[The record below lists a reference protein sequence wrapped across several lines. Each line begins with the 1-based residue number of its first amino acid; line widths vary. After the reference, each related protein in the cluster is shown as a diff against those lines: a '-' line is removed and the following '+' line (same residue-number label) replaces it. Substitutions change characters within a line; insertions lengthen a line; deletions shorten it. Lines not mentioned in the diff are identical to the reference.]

1 MATPAIDSQV
11 RLRPGDSS
19 DLEEVME
26 VMDAA
31 FGSRFGEA
39 WTRSQCAGILPMAGV
54 CLVIARDPA
63 NGHIIGFSLMRTVA
77 DESELLLLA
86 VLPTTSCSAPATKVS
101 FAFIW
106 KCAMVIPLS
115 KCTDARAFVPLGA
128 AATIIARLTGH
139 VSML

>member
-54 CLVIARDPA
+54 AW
-63 NGHIIGFSLMRTVA
+63 SLRAIRPTATHRFLA
-77 DESELLLLA
+77 DADRS
-86 VLPTTSCSAPATKVS
+86 
-101 FAFIW
+101 
-106 KCAMVIPLS
+106 
-115 KCTDARAFVPLGA
+115 
-128 AATIIARLTGH
+128 
-139 VSML
+139 